1 LSHDVD
7 EGAAAAGVGEYP
19 VIRVCL
25 AFHDTR
31 AGGIYEPRKLWLA
44 VQLRSIEKETEGRHS
59 GRWRSHNVLEYIRTD
74 GGLRLVQAG
83 SHAAKKSN

>member
-1 LSHDVD
+1 LSYDVD
-7 EGAAAAGVGEYP
+7 EGAAPAEVSEYP

-25 AFHDTR
+25 AFHETP
-31 AGGIYEPRKLWLA
+31 AGRIYEPRKLWLA

-59 GRWRSHNVLEYIRTD
+59 GCWRGYNVLEYIRTD